1 MSTLMNR
8 PPARLGNGLAVL
20 DVLVEEADDEV
31 AGLLLDGIDF
41 VVSLDVCDGALVAN
55 DLLRADRPPVIS
67 VRGMVEA
74 SPPHALA
81 RALEQLVELLEQSL
95 EVVVVAPEHED
106 GEVRR
111 DRLDALQRALQVHL
125 IVAEFLSELEVP
137 LGARPLEAQLEE
149 LDDRGLRRDESG
161 GGLPPAR
168 GGFYFFLAAPGPPR

>member
-1 MSTLMNR
+1 MHCVTSTDERARGVTYLDENETSACAGLPHGRGLSRMSTLMNR

-20 DVLVEEADDEV
+20 DVPVEEADYEV

-41 VVSLDVCDGALVAN
+41 VASLDVCDRALVAD
-55 DLLRADRPPVIS
+55 DLLRADRAPVIS
-67 VRGMVEA
+67 VLGMVEA

-125 IVAEFLSELEVP
+125 IVAKFLSELEVP
-137 LGARPLEAQLEE
+137 LGARP
-149 LDDRGLRRDESG
+149 
-161 GGLPPAR
+161 P
-168 GGFYFFLAAPGPPR
+168 